1 MIMKNNYYNNKTVI
15 FLDGKWVKAGE
26 ANTSLFSQTLHY
38 GIGAFEGIRAY
49 QTPNGIC
56 LFKAGSHFRRLLNS
70 LEMLN
75 ITIPYTE
82 EELTEITLKLL
93 RKNNLR
99 NAYVRP
105 LVYLDADMRLTLA
118 KKAHVMIAAWEWG
131 QLLGAGELRLTLSTF
146 QRPERKSLPVTAK
159 LVGNYT
165 QAILA
170 SQEARAKGYNE
181 ALMFDLHGNIAQA
194 PGANFFLEKDGVLYT
209 PEPGSIM
216 TGITRKVIM
225 EYAEEMSIE
234 VKEQDISVD
243 MIHEADS
250 AFLTGTATEVV
261 SVRSIEG
268 IEMKD
273 KWEDSIGAQLA
284 AIYQHRIRHDDY
296 QTMTIV

>member
-1 MIMKNNYYNNKTVI
+1 M
-15 FLDGKWVKAGE
+15 
-26 ANTSLFSQTLHY
+26 
-38 GIGAFEGIRAY
+38 
-49 QTPNGIC
+49 
-56 LFKAGSHFRRLLNS
+56 
-70 LEMLN
+70 
-75 ITIPYTE
+75 
-82 EELTEITLKLL
+82 
-93 RKNNLR
+93 
-99 NAYVRP
+99 
-105 LVYLDADMRLTLA
+105 
-118 KKAHVMIAAWEWG
+118 
-131 QLLGAGELRLTLSTF
+131 
-146 QRPERKSLPVTAK
+146 
-159 LVGNYT
+159 GNYT

-170 SQEARAKGYNE
+170 SQEARAKGYDE

>member
-1 MIMKNNYYNNKTVI
+1 MKNNYYNDKTVI
-15 FLDGKWVKAGE
+15 FLDGNWVKAKD
-26 ANTSLFSQTLHY
+26 ATTSLFSQTLHY
-38 GIGAFEGIRAY
+38 GIGAFEGIRSY
-49 QTPNGIC
+49 QTPSGLC
-56 LFKAGSHFRRLLNS
+56 LFRAEDHFKRLLNS
-70 LEMLN
+70 LDVLQ
-75 ITIPYTE
+75 ISIPYNE
-82 EELTEITLKLL
+82 AELTEITLKLL

-105 LVYLDADMRLTLA
+105 LVYMDADMRLTPA
-118 KKAHVMIAAWEWG
+118 RKAHVMIAAWEWG
-131 QLLGAGELRLTLSTF
+131 QLLGSGELRLTLSTF
-146 QRPERKSLPVTAK
+146 QRPERKFLPVTAK

-170 SQEARAKGYNE
+170 SQEARSKGYDE
-181 ALMFDLHGNIAQA
+181 ALMFDTRGTISQA
-194 PGANFFLEKDGVLYT
+194 PGANFFLEKEGVLYT

-225 EYAEEMSIE
+225 EFADEMNIRVIE
-234 VKEQDISVD
+234 QPITVD

-268 IEMKD
+268 IEMKQ
-273 KWEDSIGAQLA
+273 KWENSIGAQLA
-284 AIYQHRIRHDDY
+284 AIYQHRIRNDDY